1 MGNINI
7 KGRTENNVKREHA
20 KILILA
26 AISAIVSL
34 YAIFLFLTIKNLS
47 VLGSYGLYAAPA
59 ASGDAISRSL
69 LAVTI
74 YIGILGWVLTV
85 YEIISTKRLQFNGT
99 LRKMIDKEGF
109 DRDIY
114 RIFSSRGGPRRLAI
128 MQALETPK
136 LRNEIVKI
144 TNTDWKEVDRNI
156 RILEASNLVK
166 MQFSHGS
173 LNVYRLTETGK
184 ELVKIITT
192 YESGTSKNRAPVK
205 I

>member
-1 MGNINI
+1 M
-7 KGRTENNVKREHA
+7 KREDA
-20 KILILA
+20 KILILT
-26 AISAIVSL
+26 AISAIASL
-34 YAIFLFLTIKNLS
+34 YAIFLFLTMKGPS
-47 VLGSYGLYAAPA
+47 SLGSYGLYAAQA
-59 ASGDAISRSL
+59 ASRDAKSRSL

-85 YEIISTKRLQFNGT
+85 YEIISTKRLQFSGT
-99 LRKMIDKEGF
+99 LRKIIDKEGF
-109 DRDIY
+109 DRGIY
-114 RIFSSRGGPRRLAI
+114 RIFSSRGGGSRLAI

-144 TNTDWKEVDRNI
+144 TNIDWKEVDRNI

-173 LNVYRLTETGK
+173 LNVYRLTETGN
-184 ELVKIITT
+184 ELVKIITS
-192 YESGTSKNRAPVK
+192 YESRTSKNRTPVK